1 MSPIRI
7 SGIAQT
13 TWYAG
18 YRLSLLFPSFS
29 SFSQKGVNLST
40 IKLQQRLLLWGSMNG
55 FTLKPTIFDR
65 LRFHAATE
73 KIQMI
78 IVNEQ

>member
-18 YRLSLLFPSFS
+18 YRRNPLFPLFS

-40 IKLQQRLLLWGSMNG
+40 IKLRILLWGSMNG
-55 FTLKPTIFDR
+55 FTLKTTLFDR
-65 LRFHAATE
+65 LRFHAAT
-73 KIQMI
+73 K
-78 IVNEQ
+78 NENCQ